1 MAITRD
7 IFHDPVLVAEIVAF
21 LVRKPGI
28 YVDGTLGGGGHSLA
42 MLRSLCDAG
51 FLEGSLLIGIDQD
64 EAALRQAREKLGEYD
79 ARAVL
84 VKGNFLDLGEIITR
98 VCSQRVVEPKV
109 IGILL
114 DLGVSSYQLDTAE
127 RGFSYM
133 SEGPLDM
140 RMDSNASVSAG
151 DIVNAYDEQQLAR
164 LFYRYGEEPR
174 SRSIARAI
182 VAYRQ
187 HNGSVSS
194 TRELAD
200 IIRGNAHGGERVIK
214 TLSRVFQALRIEVNA
229 ELDVLSRAL
238 YDGINRLDEHGRMA
252 VISYHSLEDRI
263 VKRVFAE
270 KARSDWGPKGVGL
283 REPLAW
289 GSVTPVTRKPLIASQ
304 QEIASNSR
312 ARSAKLR
319 VIEKNSQGGCSGRP

>member
-1 MAITRD
+1 MSMTQD
-7 IFHDPVLVAEIVAF
+7 TFHKPVLATEIVAL

-28 YVDGTLGGGGHSLA
+28 YVDGTLGGGGHSLM
-42 MLRSLCDAG
+42 MLRALFAAR
-51 FLEGSLLIGIDQD
+51 FHEGSLLIGIDQD
-64 EAALRQAREKLGEYD
+64 DDALREAGEKLKEYD
-79 ARAVL
+79 ACSSL
-84 VKGNFLDLGEIITR
+84 VKGNFRDIGRIITR
-98 VCSQRVVEPKV
+98 VCGEKGLRPKV
-109 IGILL
+109 AGILL
-114 DLGVSSYQLDTAE
+114 DLGVSSFQIDTAE

-133 SEGPLDM
+133 KEGPLDM
-140 RMDSNASVSAG
+140 RMDSDVSVSAS
-151 DIVNAYDEQQLAR
+151 DIVNTYSEQEIAR
-164 LFYRYGEEPR
+164 LIYRYGEEPR

-182 VAYRQ
+182 VAYREK
-187 HNGSVSS
+187 NGLVSR
-194 TRELAD
+194 TEELAA
-200 IIRGNAHGGERVIK
+200 IIRGNAHGGEKVIK

-229 ELDVLSRAL
+229 ELDVLRQAL
-238 YDGINRLDEHGRMA
+238 FDGIDCLDEQGRMA

-289 GSVTPVTRKPLIASQ
+289 GTVVPVTHKPLLASQ

-319 VIEKNSQGGCSGRP
+319 VIEKIHQGGCSGLQ